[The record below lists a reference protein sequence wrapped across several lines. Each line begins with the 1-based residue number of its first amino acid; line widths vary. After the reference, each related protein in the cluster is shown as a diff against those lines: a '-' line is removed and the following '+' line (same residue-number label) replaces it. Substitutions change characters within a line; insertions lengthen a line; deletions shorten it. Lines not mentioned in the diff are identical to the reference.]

1 MNYRH
6 GYHAG
11 NFADVLKHAIL
22 LACVEHLALKDK
34 PFAVIDTHA
43 GAGIYD
49 LSGVEAQKTGE
60 WRDGIG
66 RLLEAQDAPPLIARY
81 VAAIRAAQTP
91 GSEDMMLYPGSPRLA
106 LPVMR
111 PNDRMTAI
119 ELHAPSAALLQAAVQ
134 GRRNVR
140 IMQTDG
146 YAALAH
152 LVPPPE
158 KRGLI
163 LIDPPFEAEDEFA
176 RLARAIKDVY
186 DRWEGG
192 TILAWYPVK
201 DANAAARFEAELQ
214 GHVIPS
220 MLVAGLTVQAPSER
234 MASCAMAVINPPFT
248 LYEGLGAALPWLAG
262 RLAKGPGAGHRLA
275 WLGAPE

>member
-11 NFADVLKHAIL
+11 NFADVLKHAIV
-22 LACVEHLALKDK
+22 LACIDHLALKDK

-43 GAGIYD
+43 GAGVYD

-66 RLLEAQDAPPLIARY
+66 RLVEVSDAPPLVARY
-81 VAAIRAAQTP
+81 CAAIRAAQTA
-91 GSEDMMLYPGSPRLA
+91 GSDGMMLYPGSPRLA
-106 LPVMR
+106 LQALR
-111 PNDRMTAI
+111 PADRLTAI
-119 ELHAPSAALLQAAVQ
+119 ELHPPSAALLTAALQ
-134 GRRNVR
+134 GKRNVR

-146 YAALAH
+146 YAALSH

-158 KRGLI
+158 KRGLV
-163 LIDPPFEAEDEFA
+163 LIDPPFEAEDEFP
-176 RLARAIKDVY
+176 RLARAVKETF
-186 DRWEGG
+186 DRWPAG
-192 TILAWYPVK
+192 TLIAWYPVK

-214 GHVIPS
+214 GHVIPNL
-220 MLVAGLTVQAPSER
+220 LVAGLTVMAPSER
-234 MASCAMAVINPPFT
+234 MAACALIVVNPPFT
-248 LYEGLGAALPWLAG
+248 LFGALETAMPWLTE
-262 RLAKGPGAGHRLA
+262 RLAKGPGARYRLE

>member
-6 GYHAG
+6 GFHAG

-22 LACVEHLALKDK
+22 LASLDHLTLKDK
-34 PFAVIDTHA
+34 PFSVIDTHA
-43 GAGIYD
+43 GAGMYD

-66 RLLEAQDAPPLIARY
+66 RLLDADDAPPLIARY
-81 VAAIRAAQTP
+81 VSAIQAAQAVGFEGMT
-91 GSEDMMLYPGSPRLA
+91 LYPGSPRLA
-106 LPVMR
+106 LQVLR
-111 PNDRMTAI
+111 ANDRLTAI
-119 ELHAPSAALLQAAVQ
+119 ELHPPSAALLTAALQ
-134 GRRNVR
+134 GKRNAR
-140 IMQTDG
+140 ILQTDG

-158 KRGLI
+158 KRGLV

-176 RLARAIKDVY
+176 RLARAVKDAY

-214 GHVIPS
+214 GHVIPN
-220 MLVAGLTVQAPSER
+220 MLVAGLTVLSPSER
-234 MASCAMAVINPPFT
+234 MASCALVVINPPFT
-248 LYEGLGAALPWLAG
+248 LHEALADALPWIAA
-262 RLAKGPGAGHRLA
+262 RLAKGPGAGHRLF